1 MEMLMNQSLTI
12 DQDATAKSA
21 KSNAKN
27 PTSSPYDALFS
38 SVIGQDYYL
47 LKKISPFAAE
57 MSRLVGESVAKFC
70 ANRSAPISVVE
81 LGGGTGIT
89 SLSILSADQQL
100 TLLSIDNEPTMQNQA
115 KQSLQQWVDEGR
127 INFSGQDALS
137 ALQSL
142 TNNSVDVIAS
152 AYTLHNFE
160 ASYRKQVLTEIFRV
174 LKPSGQFING
184 DRYALDDVNAHTR
197 STQNEVAGYFKVL
210 TELNRLDVLEHW
222 IIHLFSDE
230 SENHIMRA
238 ALALQQLSEVGFK
251 QINLSHRL
259 EVNALVIAAK

>member
-1 MEMLMNQSLTI
+1 MNQDLTI
-12 DQDATAKSA
+12 NQHTTEMSA
-21 KSNAKN
+21 QSSVKN
-27 PTSSPYDALFS
+27 TTPNPYDALFS
-38 SVIGQDYYL
+38 SIIGQDYYL
-47 LKKISPFAAE
+47 LKQISPFATE
-57 MSRLVGESVAKFC
+57 MSRLVGVSVAKFC
-70 ANRSAPISVVE
+70 DQCSAPISVVE

-89 SLSILSADQQL
+89 SLAILSADQQL

-115 KQSLQQWVDEGR
+115 KQALQPWLDEGR
-127 INFSGQDALS
+127 LSFSGLDALS

-142 TNNSVDVIAS
+142 RANSIDVIAT

-160 ASYRKQVLTEIFRV
+160 ASYRKQVLSEIFRV
-174 LKPSGQFING
+174 LKPSGQFINA
-184 DRYALDDVNAHTR
+184 DRYALDDVSAHTR

-238 ALALQQLSEVGFK
+238 ALALQQLADTGFK

-259 EVNALVIAAK
+259 EVNALVTAIK